1 MRGSFTEKE
10 EQRLEAYLNI
20 HLKKNELDL
29 SVPEQITALQKRDR
43 NKWWHV
49 LINVIAVLL
58 FTYSFYFNLTQLSDT
73 LLAILLIVFV
83 INVLLIF
90 YQKKQIRDLI
100 SYLKWKEKR

>member
-10 EQRLEAYLNI
+10 KQRLEAYLNI
-20 HLKKNELDL
+20 HLKKNERDVP
-29 SVPEQITALQKRDR
+29 VPEQITALQKRDR

-58 FTYSFYFNLTQLSDT
+58 FAYSFYFNLTQLSDT